1 MSIAV
6 LTDDAREAAMKK
18 LSDWELSD
26 DSKSI
31 SRDFEFEDFNEAFGF
46 MTRIALHADK
56 EEHHPDWS
64 NVYNE
69 VSITLSTHD
78 AGGLTARDLEMAS
91 FIDKLV

>member
-6 LTDDAREAAMKK
+6 LTDDAREAARKK